1 MTMDN
6 HAACYAAFQSKDS
19 RFDGHFFVGVTSTGI
34 YCRPVCR
41 ARLPRPENRTFFK
54 TAAEAERAGFRP
66 CLLCRPEL
74 APGCAPMVPAAR
86 LQTRSAVPQ
95 TGTSRAP
102 MVPAARLQTRSA
114 APETAPGC
122 APVDASR
129 RLAVLAA
136 KRLEEHCGS
145 IESLEELA
153 ASLGCT
159 ARHLRRVFRE
169 EYRVSP
175 VQYLQTCRLLL
186 AKSLLT
192 DTGLSVLEVAMASGF
207 GSLRRFNDLFRARYH
222 LSPTSLRRQTGQA
235 DRPEGQNISLMLGY
249 RPPYD
254 WERLLAFLAPR
265 AIPGVEIVRD
275 SAYYR
280 TVRLVKRDG
289 MEVCGWIRAENVPA
303 QNALRVTVSAPPS
316 GGAAPGAGAGQGTV

>member
-41 ARLPRPENRTFFK
+41 ARLPRPENCTFFK

-74 APGCAPMVPAAR
+74 APGCAP
-86 LQTRSAVPQ
+86 
-95 TGTSRAP
+95 
-102 MVPAARLQTRSA
+102 
-114 APETAPGC
+114 
-122 APVDASR
+122 VDASR

-136 KRLEEHCGS
+136 KRLEEYCGS

-186 AKSLLT
+186 AK
-192 DTGLSVLEVAMASGF
+192 A
-207 GSLRRFNDLFRARYH
+207 
-222 LSPTSLRRQTGQA
+222 
-235 DRPEGQNISLMLGY
+235 
-249 RPPYD
+249 
-254 WERLLAFLAPR
+254 
-265 AIPGVEIVRD
+265 
-275 SAYYR
+275 
-280 TVRLVKRDG
+280 
-289 MEVCGWIRAENVPA
+289 C
-303 QNALRVTVSAPPS
+303 
-316 GGAAPGAGAGQGTV
+316 